1 MALTPREG
9 PTDERHV
16 CSVCLEL
23 LCRPVQP
30 PCGHVY
36 CQHCIRRA
44 VLAQQRSGRAV
55 TCPLCRA
62 GFSPSA
68 LAPSTDVEREIGHT
82 FADKAAKRLTAT
94 ENEART
100 VDAIWAAQH
109 ARCTWRQLAVSALLV
124 VSFIAV
130 IDFTHPPPPTF
141 PQRPEGFVANLDA
154 RQRKQLKSSRPTLPA
169 QVRATGSCQL
179 RATSGGVWWTQPEDA
194 PQQWA
199 TVGQLT
205 VPTNSAWRL
214 IVNLQGR
221 RPLWLSD
228 GTTIGTGC
236 QECAGPDEDWVEREV
251 VFSSGSRYN
260 TRNYLHVVPAVRRV
274 AVDGIAGHETLRLE
288 VTLNPSAL
296 NVYAFVSPFFRARA
310 RMRAYVCARMPWTV
324 MSMIT

>member
-1 MALTPREG
+1 MTPREG

-44 VLAQQRSGRAV
+44 VLAQQRSGREV

-62 GFSPSA
+62 AFSPSA
-68 LAPSTDVEREIGHT
+68 LAPSADVEREIGNK
-82 FADKAAKRLTAT
+82 FADKAAKRLAAT

-100 VDAIWAAQH
+100 VDAVWAEQH
-109 ARCTWRQLAVSALLV
+109 ARCTWRQLAVSALLA
-124 VSFIAV
+124 VSLFAV
-130 IDFTHPPPPTF
+130 IDFTHPPPPTV

-154 RQRKQLKSSRPTLPA
+154 RQRKQLKSSRPPLRTA

-179 RATSGGVWWTQPEDA
+179 RATTGGVWWTQPEDA

-214 IVNLQGR
+214 TVNLQGR

-228 GTTIGTGC
+228 GTAIGTGC

-251 VFSSGSRYN
+251 VFSSGSRDDP
-260 TRNYLHVVPAVRRV
+260 RKYLHAVPAVRRV

-296 NVYAFVSPFFRARA
+296 NVYALGRLSVLLPSVCVCVC
-310 RMRAYVCARMPWTV
+310 VCALCVYACLGLR
-324 MSMIT
+324 